1 MVFNG
6 RREKNPVYRV
16 ILTELGVAVY
26 DGSSH
31 ARSFPFEEP
40 TAGYLAAR
48 DGSLDGLGGLA
59 EYLSGLDAV
68 VSVSDAGL
76 LAALKRT
83 DGIDCRAMDAGD
95 AESVQSSKP
104 AILAESGFAS
114 DHADAMSR
122 LRDFALAL
130 SSSRVAEASGSA
142 DMHII
147 QAIKSLDDVDR
158 MANLLDSRM
167 REWYGLHFPEL
178 GNLVDGVAGYA
189 AVVLAGRRDGLAAKD
204 FEDAGF
210 DDAKVQMLATVSER
224 SRGGEIS
231 DEDLDAVQG
240 LARQVAGLHDL
251 RRRIE
256 ARLEAQMAAAAPNLA
271 VILGATVG
279 ARIMARAGSLKRL
292 AMMPASTIQLLGAE
306 KALFRSLRSGSS
318 PPKHGLLFQHPLV
331 HAAPRWQRGK
341 IARAVSAQAA
351 IAARVDL
358 HEPRINETLLEK
370 LNVRVGEIGRKYAGP
385 PAPRLDRGGDGGGE
399 RGGPGGP
406 RRPPPRERYGQ
417 RRPQRA
423 QSGQGHGGRQD
434 RRPPGPPA
442 ARAGGRRGDGAGADR
457 PGAWRRQ
464 KRGRGQGYGQGHV
477 YNYGNKNND
486 DDNNDDDDGSGGSS
500 GGSRGR
506 GGDRGDERRGRG
518 REGRGRGGGSR
529 GGGGAFGRPFG
540 GKARHGAGK
549 GGYGGRRDGH
559 DGGRQGRAYEDG
571 RHDGGRQGRAYE
583 DGRQGRAYEDG
594 RQGRR
599 RGAAGSGAGG
609 GGRGSRQA
617 GYDYGGRTDRRRPG
631 PPRFPGQ
638 APTGQGRGRQPGA
651 GSRGAGAKAGARAKA
666 GSSRARAGPGTG
678 PRRRKR
684 S

>member
-210 DDAKVQMLATVSER
+210 DDAKVQMLATVSGR
-224 SRGGEIS
+224 SSGGEIS
-231 DEDLDAVQG
+231 DEDLDALQG

-306 KALFRSLRSGSS
+306 KALFRSLRAGSS

-399 RGGPGGP
+399 RGEPGGP

-423 QSGQGHGGRQD
+423 QSGQGHGGRQE

-457 PGAWRRQ
+457 PGVWRRQ

-477 YNYGNKNND
+477 YNYGNNDNNN
-486 DDNNDDDDGSGGSS
+486 NNDDDDDNGG
-500 GGSRGR
+500 GRGRGR
-506 GGDRGDERRGRG
+506 GGDRGDERRGYG
-518 REGRGRGGGSR
+518 REGRRRGGD
-529 GGGGAFGRPFG
+529 GGGAFGRPFG
-540 GKARHGAGK
+540 GKARHGASK

-559 DGGRQGRAYEDG
+559 DGGRHGRAYEDG
-571 RHDGGRQGRAYE
+571 RHGRAYE
-583 DGRQGRAYEDG
+583 DGRHGRAYEDG
-594 RQGRR
+594 RHGRR
-599 RGAAGSGAGG
+599 RGAGGGAGG
-609 GGRGSRQA
+609 GKSSRQA
-617 GYDYGGRTDRRRPG
+617 GYDYGDRTDRRRPG

-638 APTGQGRGRQPGA
+638 APAGQGRGRQPSA
-651 GSRGAGAKAGARAKA
+651 GSRGAGARARTKA
-666 GSSRARAGPGTG
+666 GSSRAKAGPGTG